1 MKEAPSSIPNVT
13 RSVVLVHI
21 YHFSTWKISL
31 QHISAVRSEVQ
42 GHLTVLSKSV
52 DFVSRSTSSLIQ
64 GKFTLMCSS
73 RQNIFP
79 DRYKIT
85 RSTEFALSWRKH
97 QTLLKVYHYSL
108 KQYNCSSSTKSWERS
123 ISSSDIRG
131 LSAMESLSAH
141 SSSSIQGMNLHFG
154 TIWWPGVL
162 NYETNGELL
171 PDADSSFAYH
181 SSQNMND

>member
-1 MKEAPSSIPNVT
+1 MEDI
-13 RSVVLVHI
+13 
-21 YHFSTWKISL
+21 
-31 QHISAVRSEVQ
+31 ISAVRSEVQ
-42 GHLTVLSKSV
+42 GHLPVLSTSV
-52 DFVSRSTSSLIQ
+52 ASPGSSTSNLIQ
-64 GKFTLMCSS
+64 GNFTLMCLS
-73 RQNIFP
+73 RQTVFP

-131 LSAMESLSAH
+131 LNATESLSAH

-162 NYETNGELL
+162 NYEANGKLL